1 MEMMTTT
8 SNNTAFDSIYAY
20 YFANK
25 KKKVKLTP
33 KEEEIRQRWEQVWHL
48 ACGFQSKVS
57 IANYLQRT
65 YGLCK
70 AQAYS
75 DIKNAENLFGSDP
88 NFNNKNA
95 KREMLSAWIE
105 QAIEKIWERSDGEE
119 ASKSFE
125 VLSKYFMRYAKLH
138 KLEED
143 DQGQAAEMLRKI
155 KPHTIVFSAD
165 PETLKKQSEEL
176 IKDVQDVDYEDVTHE
191 PGAGA

>member
-8 SNNTAFDSIYAY
+8 SNNTAFDSIHAY
-20 YFANK
+20 YFSNS

-105 QAIEKIWERSDGEE
+105 QAIEKIWEKQEE
-119 ASKSFE
+119 EGSKSFE
-125 VLSKYFMRYAKLH
+125 VLTKYFMRYAKLH

-191 PGAGA
+191 SGAGA